1 MPRCYK
7 RGTPLSNSS
16 SCKNRKGA
24 SAAPEFELLGEL
36 EDELEEEALEFEPFF
51 PRIPFFPWRGDCSG
65 WERDPQSFSSVVA
78 KRLIRQE
85 LGKEL
90 TVQRISPTSSPTAWR
105 VEFPDNIVVL
115 VTLSSVPDFVAAAQL
130 EPKPAKQT
138 RFYTYSC
145 TPDGQL
151 LLKERAPP

>member
-1 MPRCYK
+1 MNLRK
-7 RGTPLSNSS
+7 RRWSSNLSSPGYPSS
-16 SCKNRKGA
+16 
-24 SAAPEFELLGEL
+24 PGEGI
-36 EDELEEEALEFEPFF
+36 ALD
-51 PRIPFFPWRGDCSG
+51 G
-65 WERDPQSFSSVVA
+65 ERDPQSFSSVVA

-151 LLKERAPP
+151 VLKERAPP